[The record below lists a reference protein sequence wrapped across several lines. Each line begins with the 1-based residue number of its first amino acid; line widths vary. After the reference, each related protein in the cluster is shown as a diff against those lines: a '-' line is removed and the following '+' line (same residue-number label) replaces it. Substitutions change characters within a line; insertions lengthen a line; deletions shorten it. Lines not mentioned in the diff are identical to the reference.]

1 MATGTVSS
9 QQTTNRAAVSPL
21 VTAAAP
27 ILRSGEKLA
36 STAEALKNPNAKV
49 FYHQVAGAKFI
60 MPDGL
65 ELQFLGGRLV
75 TDDETIIAEL
85 NKIANKSTSLITT
98 DRALQVAVTQAQDK
112 AAADASDTAGK

>member
-9 QQTTNRAAVSPL
+9 QQTTNRAAVSP
-21 VTAAAP
+21 VAAIAP
-27 ILRSGEKLA
+27 VLRSGEKMA

-85 NKIANKSTSLITT
+85 SKIANKSTSLITT
-98 DRALQVAVTQAQDK
+98 DRTLQGVVTQAQDK